1 MLNNKNINMHYKDL
15 EQCYNIKKIKD
26 NVSYFKNYYS
36 DNIIVKVNFI
46 IDYYFHFRPL

>member
-1 MLNNKNINMHYKDL
+1 MHYKDS